1 MRRNLYIGGMIIIG
15 IGLSLGSVWGEAW
28 VGKKDKEKIIIAG
41 HSPKP
46 HNRASAIGQRYL
58 QLSKSKKPIRMPV
71 YKPPKRG
78 APGGRVGGG
87 TRGDYDANL
96 TVYVLAP
103 GKIRGLTSGDQPDLY
118 WYVSKPTDV
127 PIEFTL
133 IDEAGVNPLVETKLP
148 HITQA
153 GIQRIQLSDFG
164 IRLSPEKMY
173 RWSVALVLEP
183 DHRSK
188 DVLASAR
195 IQQAL
200 PSEIPSNHVEQIDAI
215 EATFTHAEA
224 GLWYDAI
231 NVISK
236 AIRESPDN
244 MQFRQI
250 RESLLEQV
258 DLGKVADF
266 DRQPV
271 LHSRSF

>member
-1 MRRNLYIGGMIIIG
+1 MRHNLYICGMIIIG

-28 VGKKDKEKIIIAG
+28 LGKKDKEQKPFAR
-41 HSPKP
+41 HSV
-46 HNRASAIGQRYL
+46 ASQNVSSSIGQGHI
-58 QLSKSKKPIRMPV
+58 QLSKTNKPIRMPV

-103 GKIRGLTSGDQPDLY
+103 GKIRGLASENQPDLY
-118 WYVSKPTDV
+118 WYVSKPTEV

-133 IDEAGVNPLVETKLP
+133 IDEAGIHPLIETRLP

-173 RWSVALVLEP
+173 RWSVALVLDP

-188 DVLASAR
+188 DVLGSAR
-195 IQQAL
+195 IQLAL
-200 PSEIPSNHVEQIDAI
+200 PSEIPNNHLEQADAI
-215 EATFTHAEA
+215 EATFIHAEA

-231 NVISK
+231 NAISK
-236 AIRESPDN
+236 AIRESPEN
-244 MQFRQI
+244 IQFRQI

-258 DLGKVADF
+258 DLGKVAEV

-271 LHSRSF
+271 RYSRAF